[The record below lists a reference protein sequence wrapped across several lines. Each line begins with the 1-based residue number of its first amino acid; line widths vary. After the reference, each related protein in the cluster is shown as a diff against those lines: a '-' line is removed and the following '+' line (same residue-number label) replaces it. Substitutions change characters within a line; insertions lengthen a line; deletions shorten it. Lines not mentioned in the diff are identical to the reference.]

1 MTKGDPNMNYKNRIS
16 ALRKS
21 HHLTQD
27 DMSTTLGISR
37 AALSHYEK
45 GRREPDY
52 DTLIK
57 IADFFKV
64 SLDYIMG
71 RTDDPLI
78 SLDPEIRE
86 FTDQLELSDDQLL
99 HQFDLTIDGT
109 KLSVEEAK
117 RFIAFVRAERAMN

>member
-1 MTKGDPNMNYKNRIS
+1 MKHKNRIA

-21 HHLTQD
+21 RSLTQD

-52 DTLIK
+52 DTLIT

-64 SLDYIMG
+64 SLDYLMG
-71 RTDDPLI
+71 RTDDPLA
-78 SLDPEIRE
+78 SLDSVNRE
-86 FTDQLELSDDQLL
+86 FSDRLELSDDQLIQ
-99 HQFDLTIDGT
+99 QFELTIDGQ
-109 KLSVEEAK
+109 KLTPEESR
-117 RFIAFVRAERAMN
+117 RFIAFVRAERAMH

>member
-1 MTKGDPNMNYKNRIS
+1 MNHKNRIA
-16 ALRKS
+16 ALRKNRN
-21 HHLTQD
+21 LTQD

-52 DTLIK
+52 DTLIN

-71 RTDDPLI
+71 RTDDPLA
-78 SLDPEIRE
+78 SLDPENRE
-86 FTDQLELSDDQLL
+86 FIDRLELSDDQLMNQL
-99 HQFDLTIDGT
+99 AFTIDGK
-109 KLSVEEAK
+109 KLTAEESK
-117 RFIAFVRAERAMN
+117 RFIAFVRAERSMH

>member
-1 MTKGDPNMNYKNRIS
+1 MNHKNRIS

-21 HHLTQD
+21 RNLTQD
-27 DMSTTLGISR
+27 DMATTLGISR

-52 DTLIK
+52 DTLIT

-71 RTDDPLI
+71 RTDDPLA
-78 SLDPEIRE
+78 SLDPENRDFIDR
-86 FTDQLELSDDQLL
+86 LELSNDQLMNQL
-99 HQFDLTIDGT
+99 TLTIDGK
-109 KLSVEEAK
+109 KLTAEESK
-117 RFIAFVRAERAMN
+117 RFIAFVRAERAMH

>member
-1 MTKGDPNMNYKNRIS
+1 MNHKNRIA
-16 ALRKS
+16 ALRRNRN
-21 HHLTQD
+21 LTQD

-52 DTLIK
+52 DTLIT

-71 RTDDPLI
+71 RTDDPLA
-78 SLDPEIRE
+78 SLDPENRE
-86 FTDQLELSDDQLL
+86 FTDRLELSDDQLMQ
-99 HQFDLTIDGT
+99 QFALTIDGQQ
-109 KLSVEEAK
+109 LSVEESK
-117 RFIAFVRAERAMN
+117 RFIAFVRAERAMH

>member
-1 MTKGDPNMNYKNRIS
+1 MNYKNRIA

-21 HHLTQD
+21 RNLTQD

-52 DTLIK
+52 DTLIT

-71 RTDDPLI
+71 RTDDPLA
-78 SLDPEIRE
+78 SLDPDIRA
-86 FTDQLELSDDQLL
+86 FTDQLELSNDQLL
-99 HQFDLTIDGT
+99 EQFALTIDGK
-109 KLSVEEAK
+109 KLTPEESK
-117 RFIAFVRAERAMN
+117 RFIAFVRAERAMH

>member
-1 MTKGDPNMNYKNRIS
+1 MNYKNRI
-16 ALRKS
+16 AVLRKS
-21 HHLTQD
+21 RNLTQD

-52 DTLIK
+52 DTLIT

-71 RTDDPLI
+71 RTDDPLA
-78 SLDPEIRE
+78 SLDPDTRT
-86 FTDQLELSDDQLL
+86 FTDRLELSNDQLL
-99 HQFDLTIDGT
+99 EQFALTIDGK
-109 KLSVEEAK
+109 KLTPEESK
-117 RFIAFVRAERAMN
+117 RFIAFVRAERAMH

>member
-1 MTKGDPNMNYKNRIS
+1 MNHKNRIA
-16 ALRKS
+16 ALRKNRN
-21 HHLTQD
+21 LTQD

-52 DTLIK
+52 DTLIN

-71 RTDDPLI
+71 RTDDPLA
-78 SLDPEIRE
+78 SLDPENRE
-86 FTDQLELSDDQLL
+86 FIDRLELSDDQLMNQL
-99 HQFDLTIDGT
+99 AFTIDGK
-109 KLSVEEAK
+109 KLTAEESK
-117 RFIAFVRAERAMN
+117 RFIAFVRAERSMY

>member
-1 MTKGDPNMNYKNRIS
+1 MNYKNRIA

-21 HHLTQD
+21 RSLTQD
-27 DMSTTLGISR
+27 DLSTTLGISR

-52 DTLIK
+52 DTLIT

-71 RTDDPLI
+71 RTDDPLA
-78 SLDPEIRE
+78 SLDPDTRA
-86 FTDQLELSDDQLL
+86 FTDQLELSNDQLL
-99 HQFDLTIDGT
+99 EQFALTIDGK
-109 KLSVEEAK
+109 KLTPEESK
-117 RFIAFVRAERAMN
+117 RFIAFVRAERAMH

>member
-1 MTKGDPNMNYKNRIS
+1 MNYKNRIA
-16 ALRKS
+16 ALRKNRN
-21 HHLTQD
+21 LTQD

-52 DTLIK
+52 DTLIT

-71 RTDDPLI
+71 RTDDPLA
-78 SLDPEIRE
+78 SLDPDTRA
-86 FTDQLELSDDQLL
+86 FTDRLELADDQLMQ
-99 HQFDLTIDGT
+99 QFALTIDGK
-109 KLSVEEAK
+109 KLTPEESK
-117 RFIAFVRAERAMN
+117 RFIAFVRAERAMH